1 MTLPAL
7 PVSEWRSLDEDAR
20 ARLLRRPARLEEPD
34 TRERVRGIVR
44 QVREIGD
51 RALLEMTESFDRVQL
66 KSIAV
71 TVAERDA
78 AADLLDGAVRKALD
92 AAIATV
98 TAFHAAQRTPPLVIE
113 TAPGVVCERIELP
126 IDRVGLYVPAGDA
139 PLPST
144 AIMLA
149 VPARIAG
156 CRRRVLCTPPR
167 ANGQPDPAV
176 LYVARVCEIDE
187 IFRIGGAQ
195 AIAALAYGTATVP
208 RVDKIFG
215 PGNTWVMAAK
225 QQVAADP
232 DGAACDLPAGPSEVL
247 VIADDS
253 APPAFVAA
261 DLLAQAE
268 HSSEAQV
275 ILVSDSLQ
283 LIQRVNDELPR
294 QVATRRRSSVIIAS
308 LALGRAILVPDLATA
323 VEVSNCYAP
332 EHLII
337 ATARPRDW
345 LAQVRAAGSVFLG
358 HWTPEVLGDYCSG
371 TNHVLPTHGYARSY
385 SGLSLNDFTRRM
397 TVQQATAE
405 GLAGLGPVARQLA
418 LLEGLDAH
426 AHAISVRLPVT
437 PQAAT

>member
-1 MTLPAL
+1 MTSPAL
-7 PVSEWRSLDEDAR
+7 PVSDWRALDDDAR
-20 ARLLRRPARLEEPD
+20 ARLLRRPARLEESD

-44 QVREIGD
+44 RVRESGD
-51 RALLEMTESFDRVQL
+51 RALFEMTESFDRVLL
-66 KSIAV
+66 KSLAV
-71 TVAERDA
+71 TVTERDA
-78 AADLLDGAVRKALD
+78 AADSLDGAVRKALD

-98 TAFHAAQRTPPLVIE
+98 TAFHAAQRTPPLAME

-149 VPARIAG
+149 APARIAG

-167 ANGQPDPAV
+167 ADGRPDPAV

-232 DGAACDLPAGPSEVL
+232 DGAVCDLPAGPSEVL

-275 ILVSDSLQ
+275 ILVSDSLR

-294 QVATRRRSSVIIAS
+294 QVAARRRSSVITAA

-371 TNHVLPTHGYARSY
+371 TNHVLPTHGYARSC

-405 GLAGLGPVARQLA
+405 GLAGLGPVAQQLA

-426 AHAISVRLPVT
+426 AYAVSVRLPVT
-437 PQAAT
+437 PEAAA

>member
-1 MTLPAL
+1 
-7 PVSEWRSLDEDAR
+7 
-20 ARLLRRPARLEEPD
+20 
-34 TRERVRGIVR
+34 
-44 QVREIGD
+44 
-51 RALLEMTESFDRVQL
+51 
-66 KSIAV
+66 
-71 TVAERDA
+71 
-78 AADLLDGAVRKALD
+78 
-92 AAIATV
+92 
-98 TAFHAAQRTPPLVIE
+98 
-113 TAPGVVCERIELP
+113 
-126 IDRVGLYVPAGDA
+126 
-139 PLPST
+139 
-144 AIMLA
+144 
-149 VPARIAG
+149 
-156 CRRRVLCTPPR
+156 
-167 ANGQPDPAV
+167 V

-294 QVATRRRSSVIIAS
+294 QIATRCRSGVIIAS

-323 VEVSNCYAP
+323 VEVSNSYAP

-437 PQAAT
+437 PQAAP

>member
-1 MTLPAL
+1 MTSPAL
-7 PVSEWRSLDEDAR
+7 PVSEWRALDDDAR
-20 ARLLRRPARLEEPD
+20 ARLLRRPARLEDSD

-44 QVREIGD
+44 RVREMGD
-51 RALLEMTESFDRVQL
+51 RALVEMTESFDRVQL

-78 AADLLDGAVRKALD
+78 AADSLDGAVRKALD
-92 AAIATV
+92 TAIATV
-98 TAFHAAQRTPPLVIE
+98 TAFHAAQRTPPLAVE

-294 QVATRRRSSVIIAS
+294 QIATRRRSGVIIAS
-308 LALGRAILVPDLATA
+308 LARGRAILVPDLATA
-323 VEVSNCYAP
+323 VEVSNSYAP

-397 TVQQATAE
+397 TVQQATAA

-426 AHAISVRLPVT
+426 AHAISVRLPAT
-437 PQAAT
+437 PQAAP